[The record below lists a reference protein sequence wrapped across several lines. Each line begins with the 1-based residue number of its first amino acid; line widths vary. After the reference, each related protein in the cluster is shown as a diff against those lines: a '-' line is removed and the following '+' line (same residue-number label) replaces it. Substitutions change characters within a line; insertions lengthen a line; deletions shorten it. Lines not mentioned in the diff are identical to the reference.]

1 MKKIAVFLL
10 IIIAIVS
17 TVSYLYLNYKAEY
30 NISQKENAKIDV
42 YIEKEIQGIDL
53 TTIINQVIDQNEKNE
68 IEKDQE
74 GNYIDN
80 EKNSI
85 NIDIQ
90 FIDSDVIYNIEKIY
104 NAGVDTFLSYYRNI
118 TFKCVD
124 VQYHK
129 TGHIK
134 YIKFEQITQ

>member
-1 MKKIAVFLL
+1 ML
-10 IIIAIVS
+10 
-17 TVSYLYLNYKAEY
+17 
-30 NISQKENAKIDV
+30 V
-42 YIEKEIQGIDL
+42 YIDKEIQGIDL

-68 IEKDQE
+68 IQKDQE